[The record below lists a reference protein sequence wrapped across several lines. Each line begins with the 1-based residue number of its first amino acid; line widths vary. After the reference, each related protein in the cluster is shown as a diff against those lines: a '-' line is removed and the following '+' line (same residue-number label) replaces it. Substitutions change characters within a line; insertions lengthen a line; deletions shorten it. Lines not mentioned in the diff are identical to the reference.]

1 VVDAAGDKEVGSM
14 KIEELMSGGPITV
27 GPETSLRD
35 VAAILVEH
43 RISGLPVVDE
53 RGVVLGVVSEADIL
67 LKERG
72 PEPRH
77 GGIVAW
83 LLGNGDVDERKLEA
97 RTAGEAMT
105 SPAITVG
112 ADRDVSYAARSM
124 TEYGIKRLP
133 VVDDDGAL
141 VGIVTRADLV
151 RAFARG
157 DEEIEHEIGETVLRT
172 LWIEEPALE
181 VQVSNGDVRL
191 SGKLGRRSDAEL
203 LERFVARVPG
213 VVSVSSTVAWAWD
226 DLGDVTNGTNAPT
239 EAVRP

>member
-1 VVDAAGDKEVGSM
+1 
-14 KIEELMSGGPITV
+14 MSTDPITV
-27 GPETSLRD
+27 GPETSLRE
-35 VAAILVEH
+35 VAEILTEH
-43 RISGLPVVDE
+43 RVSGLPVVGE
-53 RGVVLGVVSEADIL
+53 RGEVLGVVSEADIL

-83 LLGNGDVDERKLEA
+83 LLGDGVVDERKLEA

-105 SPAITVG
+105 SPAITVAAG
-112 ADRDVSYAARSM
+112 RDVSFAARSM
-124 TEYGIKRLP
+124 TEHGIKRLP

-151 RAFARG
+151 RAFARS
-157 DEEIEHEIGETVLRT
+157 DEEIEREIGETVLRT

-181 VQVSNGDVRL
+181 VRVAGGDVQL

-203 LERFVARVPG
+203 LARFVTRVPG
-213 VVSVSSTVAWAWD
+213 VVSVHSTVRWAWD
-226 DLGDVTNGTNAPT
+226 DVEDVEDSVPT
-239 EAVRP
+239 GGAVLP